1 MDNLKIALVIKWQR
15 QIQGSRKKTDN
26 EVKETMD
33 LVYILKNVSLEK
45 GKEKYYKS
53 QKAHAVMII
62 SFVGYT
68 KVSKLTGKRKINL

>member
-1 MDNLKIALVIKWQR
+1 MAKTNSGFK
-15 QIQGSRKKTDN
+15 KKTDN

-45 GKEKYYKS
+45 GKEKYYKNH
-53 QKAHAVMII
+53 KVHAGMIV